1 MSEARKK
8 GAADFL
14 QARRLKCNTC
24 SMSQSNLDINE
35 LTPDERLELIEEL
48 WNSLSERQDALAL
61 TKAQT
66 EELDRR
72 IDEMDRDQSLGEPWQ
87 DVLKGIRER
96 E

>member
-1 MSEARKK
+1 
-8 GAADFL
+8 
-14 QARRLKCNTC
+14 
-24 SMSQSNLDINE
+24 MSQSNLDINE
-35 LTPDERLELIEEL
+35 LTPDERLDLIEEL